1 MGSASEDRKRPLEEN
16 NWERN
21 CWKPWGEQA
30 GATPFLSSLS
40 LSAAKVL
47 FLESCVPCCLINVF
61 NCCRSALKTLS
72 WSKTVILKQVE
83 LHFFSTSWF
92 QAVLGKAVSH
102 QVWILYWLWWD
113 ELRRLRQIFSVPLL
127 HQVRCSFLPCVYS
140 MLALGVLLQACE
152 WAISASKEI
161 TQSYG
166 EKPSEHGDNRGSWW
180 ASSELLIDNW
190 IVF

>member
-83 LHFFSTSWF
+83 LHFFSMSRF

-102 QVWILYWLWWD
+102 QFRIRCGSYTDYGGMNWGGWGKS
-113 ELRRLRQIFSVPLL
+113 SVF
-127 HQVRCSFLPCVYS
+127 HYCIRCD
-140 MLALGVLLQACE
+140 A
-152 WAISASKEI
+152 
-161 TQSYG
+161 
-166 EKPSEHGDNRGSWW
+166 
-180 ASSELLIDNW
+180 ASSH
-190 IVF
+190 VFTAC